1 MEVIVSILGSNR
13 LLEGHLFA
21 LFLVQLDDTTLL
33 LKLNFCGLMV
43 LVDAIGYNHSEQRGE
58 ED

>member
-1 MEVIVSILGSNR
+1 MEVIVSILGSNW

>member
-1 MEVIVSILGSNR
+1 MEVIVSILGSNW
-13 LLEGHLFA
+13 LLESHLFA
-21 LFLVQLDDTTLL
+21 LFLVQLDDSTLL

>member
-13 LLEGHLFA
+13 LLEDQLFA

-33 LKLNFCGLMV
+33 FKLDFCGLMV